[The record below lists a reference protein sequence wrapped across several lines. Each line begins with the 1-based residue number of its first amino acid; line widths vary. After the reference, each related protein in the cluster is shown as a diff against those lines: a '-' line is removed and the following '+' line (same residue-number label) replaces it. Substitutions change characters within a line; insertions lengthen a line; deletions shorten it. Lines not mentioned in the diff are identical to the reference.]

1 MLKGEPNSTHI
12 LLSDL
17 SEWMESLAV
26 GFVHIAMIVYKGV
39 EEWLNGPL
47 DSFSLAAGLCTI
59 SYKH

>member
-26 GFVHIAMIVYKGV
+26 GSVNIAMIVWKGC
-39 EEWLNGPL
+39 G
-47 DSFSLAAGLCTI
+47 GMIKGTI
-59 SYKH
+59 AFI